1 MTLFFEKSSLYG
13 WEERMVEVSSEEEA
27 EAVLN
32 AVKKDGD
39 RIREGSVELY

>member
-27 EAVLN
+27 KTVLDAVE
-32 AVKKDGD
+32 KDGD
-39 RIREGSVELY
+39 RIKEGSVELY